1 MLSVL
6 FLTGSFASTL
16 PTYQRSEVILFIMSK
31 VPLPSLHHPVETG
44 RTGLVLRCFLP
55 AYPLRLLIIHP
66 DFCGSA
72 LSLLSAQKPLIGGVI
87 GPVAIFQA
95 PSYTTPT
102 PTLGKSW
109 VPQQASW

>member
-44 RTGLVLRCFLP
+44 RTGLVHCFLP
-55 AYPLRLLIIHP
+55 AYPLWPLGYLCTKK
-66 DFCGSA
+66 DSA
-72 LSLLSAQKPLIGGVI
+72 PKYAC
-87 GPVAIFQA
+87 
-95 PSYTTPT
+95 
-102 PTLGKSW
+102 LGF
-109 VPQQASW
+109 

>member
-44 RTGLVLRCFLP
+44 RTGLVLCFLP
-55 AYPLRLLIIHP
+55 AYPLWLWL
-66 DFCGSA
+66 SNLTSVA
-72 LSLLSAQKPLIGGVI
+72 LFSFLVAQKT
-87 GPVAIFQA
+87 
-95 PSYTTPT
+95 PSAE
-102 PTLGKSW
+102 GS
-109 VPQQASW
+109 